1 MPSIHLYTHTHM
13 PALCSFHPCY
23 GTTQQHIH
31 TIYNGMNVVC
41 ICRASYIAVV
51 YTFARTARHSH
62 GALKIILV
70 YFIFELTL
78 TLSLSTL
85 ESTTYLK
92 KHLHKSHID
101 LTMFNV
107 SVPNISRSHK
117 SFNNNNLHHQQQ

>member
-1 MPSIHLYTHTHM
+1 M
-13 PALCSFHPCY
+13 PALCSFGPYYTLY
-23 GTTQQHIH
+23 GSSGNIH
-31 TIYNGMNVVC
+31 TIYNEMSVVC

-51 YTFARTARHSH
+51 YTFARAARHCH
-62 GALKIILV
+62 GALKIIAV
-70 YFIFELTL
+70 YFIFE
-78 TLSLSTL
+78 LSLSTL

-117 SFNNNNLHHQQQ
+117 SFNNNNHHRRRRPTKKLICNCQV